1 MNAAISETNS
11 GTGVTSY
18 PLTDGLGSTTGLAN
32 SAGAFTDS
40 YTYDVFGAPKVV
52 TRTTP
57 NDFRYAGEQQDVNAN
72 RGLQYLRARAY
83 NPALGR
89 SMSRRTILHLHPG
102 TMVR

>member
-57 NDFRYAGEQQDVNAN
+57 NDFRYAGEQQHVDAN
-72 RGLQYLRARAY
+72 RGLQYLRARRY
-83 NPALGR
+83 DPAFGR
-89 SMSRRTILHLHPG
+89 FLSRDAVTL
-102 TMVR
+102 